1 MESPLL
7 VVQGLVIM
15 IKNSFGEWGG
25 SIPTSS
31 LNTTIDY
38 VVTGK
43 TIQDVSHDATI
54 ADHIKESNR
63 ELRIL
68 DFGCGVGRNAIF
80 FAENYPLWN
89 ITGYD
94 NPSML
99 KQMHN
104 FCQQKYNKSIDNIK
118 NLTLFDNWDLVKI
131 QYFDYIYATLVFQHI
146 REDILLTY
154 LEDIKNMTKNLLVFG
169 RRYNDHSSYN
179 TWAILEK
186 AKLYPINTSYQR
198 DGDNHE
204 HSWCIYQLS

>member
-1 MESPLL
+1 
-7 VVQGLVIM
+7 M
-15 IKNSFGEWGG
+15 INNSFGEWGG

-43 TIQDVSHDATI
+43 TIQDIAHDATI
-54 ADHIKESNR
+54 VDHIKEPNR
-63 ELRIL
+63 KLRIL

-80 FAENYPLWN
+80 LAENYEQWN
-89 ITGYD
+89 IYAYD
-94 NPSML
+94 NPQML
-99 KQMHN
+99 KQMYH
-104 FCQQKYNKSIDNIK
+104 FCKEKYNKSIDDIK
-118 NLTLFDNWDLVKI
+118 NLTLFDNWDLVKT

-186 AKLYPINTSYQR
+186 AELYPINTSYQR
-198 DGDNHE
+198 DGDDHE